1 MNAYKG
7 YLLLDSE
14 PSWLDCLPC
23 HDLGFNVSL
32 VLSLML
38 KHQEMSNFT
47 LTDRYNAI
55 IRINC
60 RILRS
65 HHTAD

>member
-14 PSWLDCLPC
+14 PGWLDCVPR

-38 KHQEMSNFT
+38 KNQEMSNLT

-55 IRINC
+55 IR
-60 RILRS
+60 
-65 HHTAD
+65 